1 MNIPRMFMA
10 INQLKLHKSESD
22 KTIELI
28 ESDIVDIKSKNE
40 KYDSDIIKLKT
51 DVEKI
56 KEEKK

>member
-1 MNIPRMFMA
+1 MNIPRMFTA
-10 INQLKLHKSESD
+10 ITQLKLHKSESD

>member
-1 MNIPRMFMA
+1 MNIPRMFTA

-28 ESDIVDIKSKNE
+28 ESDI
-40 KYDSDIIKLKT
+40 IKLKT